1 MFFSR
6 SVYRRTFTV
15 NFLNNYFSLSPGL
28 RLKLEESDLRFA
40 AALRAASLT
49 HHAYA
54 NAAALGYA
62 DARSRLTPRC
72 ANANAIACRFFATSA
87 LELEALYTSG

>member
-40 AALRAASLT
+40 AS

-54 NAAALGYA
+54 NAAALRY
-62 DARSRLTPRC
+62 RF
-72 ANANAIACRFFATSA
+72 ANAIACRFFATSA

>member
-15 NFLNNYFSLSPGL
+15 HFLNNYFSLSPGL

-40 AALRAASLT
+40 AS